1 MNFILVSYSNAS
13 QFIYSLIG
21 PPTMARMVQLI
32 RSVFLSENFV
42 GIGSLV
48 FSGTQN
54 GVRGPYGVMTA
65 GFSGKKDFF
74 QKWRK

>member
-1 MNFILVSYSNAS
+1 
-13 QFIYSLIG
+13 
-21 PPTMARMVQLI
+21 MARMVQLI

-54 GVRGPYGVMTA
+54 GVRGPYGVMA
-65 GFSGKKDFF
+65 ELYFLKKIFF
-74 QKWRK
+74 LKMGEIAAKPKVL